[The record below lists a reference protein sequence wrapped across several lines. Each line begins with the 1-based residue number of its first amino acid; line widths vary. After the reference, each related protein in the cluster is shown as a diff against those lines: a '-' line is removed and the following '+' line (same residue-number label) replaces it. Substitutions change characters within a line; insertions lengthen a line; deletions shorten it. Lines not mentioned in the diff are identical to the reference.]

1 MAKRYNLTSHRARV
15 IRAGIKAKFRTN
27 FRYKYHREYATNL
40 DFAQMWD
47 EKLLVDNPLFKKA
60 YDRTEAEKAYIS

>member
-1 MAKRYNLTSHRARV
+1 MAKRYNLTTHRARV

-27 FRYKYHREYATNL
+27 FQYKYHREYVTDV

-60 YDRTEAEKAYIS
+60 YDRTKAEKAYIS

>member
-1 MAKRYNLTSHRARV
+1 MTKRYNLTAHRARV

-27 FRYKYHREYATNL
+27 YRYKYNKEYVTDV
-40 DFAQMWD
+40 DFTQMWD

-60 YDRTEAEKAYIS
+60 YERTKAEKAYIS